1 MTDLPPIE
9 TLRHLLARLKA
20 NDIAWFGD
28 RYRAGD
34 LAWLQPLLPAG
45 DYDELGRKVE
55 AGDLNYLRVRLARL
69 EIPGVTMFS
78 SLTALGGTV
87 GATATGA
94 VVGAEPEPERR
105 PGRFLWV
112 IPFLLLAAVL
122 MGFGLSRCGD
132 GTSPSGAAAGGDTT
146 IAGAQDTVAANDTS
160 ASASPSAATMVRT
173 LESAGNFTV
182 LTSLLDVTD
191 LTTTLEGSG
200 PFTLFAPTDD
210 AFAKLPTEELA
221 VLRDPSNADQLARVM
236 RYHVVAG
243 AKKAAQLTTGDMDT
257 VDGARL
263 AVFVDGGRVTLN
275 GDTEVT
281 ATDLIAVN
289 GVIHVIDSVLI
300 PADLEALQG
309 AEAAT
314 VQLGDDAFGPTTL
327 AGAATTTAS
336 PADVNAAL
344 QLPRFS
350 TLNAA
355 LRVSGVIPTLQGS
368 GPFTVFAPSNEAFAK
383 VPAEVMTALLLPANQ
398 TVLAKVLSNHVVAGR
413 LGITDLGPGKLTTL
427 EGSTL
432 DIAPL
437 ESRPAVKVNDGTVEG
452 PDIVAGNGI
461 IHTIDTVLLPA
472 DVDLST
478 LVTNTDAAAAAGST
492 VPGAST
498 PVVSTTSRPTTSRP
512 TTSVPA
518 TTVPPSTAVPVTTVA
533 VPESLTVYFRTGSA
547 RLDTAATAKITGAL
561 AALRSLPGGS
571 RVKIV
576 GHADAQGNAA
586 ANTAL
591 SISRADTVKAA
602 LEKALGAD
610 AAGLTFDVS
619 AVGSAQP
626 DVDLAKSRKVT
637 IEIQP

>member
-87 GATATGA
+87 GAAATGA
-94 VVGAEPEPERR
+94 VVAAEPEPERR
-105 PGRFLWV
+105 PGRFLWA
-112 IPFLLLAAVL
+112 IPFLLLAAIL

-132 GTSPSGAAAGGDTT
+132 GTSPSGAATSGDTT

-160 ASASPSAATMVRT
+160 ASASPSAATLVKT

-191 LTTTLEGSG
+191 LTTTLEGTG

-210 AFAKLPTEELA
+210 AFAKLPAEDLA
-221 VLRDPSNADQLARVM
+221 VLRDPRNADQLARVM

-243 AKKAAQLTTGDMDT
+243 AKKAAQLTTGDVVT
-257 VDGARL
+257 LDGATL

-275 GDTEVT
+275 ADTDVT

-309 AEAAT
+309 TDAT
-314 VQLGDDAFGPTTL
+314 VQLGDDAFGPTTI

-383 VPAEVMTALLLPANQ
+383 VPAEVMAALLLPANR

-437 ESRPAVKVNDGTVEG
+437 DSRPAVKVNDGTVEG
-452 PDIVAGNGI
+452 PEIVAGNGV

-478 LVTNTDAAAAAGST
+478 LVTNTDAGAAAGST
-492 VPGAST
+492 VPGASAPT
-498 PVVSTTSRPTTSRP
+498 GSTTSLPATSLPATSLPTTS
-512 TTSVPA
+512 
-518 TTVPPSTAVPVTTVA
+518 VPPSTAVPVTTVA
-533 VPESLTVYFRTGSA
+533 VPEGLTVYFRTGSA
-547 RLDTAATAKITGAL
+547 RLDAAATAKINGAL

-571 RVKIV
+571 TVKIV

-591 SISRADTVKAA
+591 SISRADNVKAA

-610 AAGLTFDVS
+610 ATELTFDVS
-619 AVGSAQP
+619 AVGSDQP